1 VLPNRN
7 GQIDGQIKGQKMDTI
22 SGRIKHSRTA
32 IGLKQKDLADALKVS
47 INLVSKWELGQ
58 AHPRE
63 RHLQK
68 LANVLQISKVFLM
81 FGQEYFDDNELSL
94 DQKIEQLT
102 IPNQKLLKA
111 FIELLIEQQEH
122 KNNGSG

>member
-1 VLPNRN
+1 MLPNRN
-7 GQIDGQIKGQKMDTI
+7 GQIDGQIKGHKMDTI

-94 DQKIEQLT
+94 DQKT
-102 IPNQKLLKA
+102 FPNL
-111 FIELLIEQQEH
+111 
-122 KNNGSG
+122 

>member
-1 VLPNRN
+1 
-7 GQIDGQIKGQKMDTI
+7 MDKI
-22 SGRIKHSRTA
+22 SERIKHSRTT
-32 IGLKQKDLADALKVS
+32 IGLKQKEVADALGVS

-68 LANVLQISKVFLM
+68 LADALQISKVFLM
-81 FGQEYFDDNELSL
+81 FGQEYFDDEGLTL

-102 IPNQKLLKA
+102 IPNQQLLKR
-111 FIELLIEQQEH
+111 FIELLIDEQHLQ
-122 KNNGSG
+122 KNGSS

>member
-1 VLPNRN
+1 
-7 GQIDGQIKGQKMDTI
+7 MDTI
-22 SGRIKHSRTA
+22 SERIKHSRTT

-68 LANVLQISKVFLM
+68 LADALQISKVFLM
-81 FGQEYFDDNELSL
+81 FGQEYFDDEGLTL

-102 IPNQKLLKA
+102 LPNQELLRG
-111 FIELLIEQQEH
+111 FIELLIEQQNQ
-122 KNNGSG
+122 KKNGSG

>member
-1 VLPNRN
+1 
-7 GQIDGQIKGQKMDTI
+7 MDTI
-22 SGRIKHSRTA
+22 SERIKHSRTA
-32 IGLKQKDLADALKVS
+32 IGLKQKDLADALGVS

-68 LANVLQISKVFLM
+68 LADALQISKVFLM
-81 FGQEYFDDNELSL
+81 FGQEYFDDEGLTL

-102 IPNQKLLKA
+102 LPNQHLLKR
-111 FIELLIEQQEH
+111 FIELLIDEQNQQ
-122 KNNGSG
+122 KNGSG